1 MQRVIVDYDFAVPV
15 ERSFAYLAEHENLAD
30 VFGANLARHRH
41 KAGLSQEELADRAS
55 LHRTEISPLE
65 TGIRLARID
74 TVVKL
79 AGALGVHPGDLFDGL
94 VWEVAEPVT
103 GRFRDGGG
111 TR

>member
-1 MQRVIVDYDFAVPV
+1 MAGPGYEA
-15 ERSFAYLAEHENLAD
+15 AD
-30 VFGANLARHRH
+30 VFGANLARYRR

-65 TGIRLARID
+65 TGIRLARVD

-79 AGALGVHPGDLFDGL
+79 AGALGIHPGDLFEGL
-94 VWEVAEPVT
+94 VWEVAEPLT
-103 GRFRDGGG
+103 GHFRDDGA

>member
-1 MQRVIVDYDFAVPV
+1 MAGTGYEV
-15 ERSFAYLAEHENLAD
+15 AD
-30 VFGANLARHRH
+30 VFGPNLARYRR
-41 KAGLSQEELADRAS
+41 KAELSQEELADRAS
-55 LHRTEISPLE
+55 LHRAAISPLE

-79 AGALGVHPGDLFDGL
+79 AGALRVHPGDLFEGL